1 MCSIRETRSSEV
13 THARLTVTPHPGGN
27 GLARRLLLIDRLFG
41 KEDAVHENA
50 EKTMTVEFF
59 FQPGTF
65 QGGPL
70 LEGMTGSPLSV
81 TLLRGR
87 ITEADAWLRVKLKGS
102 AQSINAFLRLNRKG
116 RLLVTAA

>member
-13 THARLTVTPHPGGN
+13 THARLTVTPHPGRKR
-27 GLARRLLLIDRLFG
+27 LARRLLLIGRMFG
-41 KEDAVHENA
+41 KDGAVNDHA

-70 LEGMTGSPLSV
+70 LEGMSGGPLSV

-87 ITEADAWLRVKLKGS
+87 ITEADAWLRVQLKGS
-102 AQSINAFLRLNRKG
+102 AQSIQTFLRLNRKG